1 MTLIDLLS
9 IIDENTEEVRVF
21 HGNKMVAHYDGR
33 DSIPDSYNAAE
44 VERISATGNILDIVI
59 KGV

>member
-1 MTLIDLLS
+1 MKLIDLLS

-21 HGNKMVAHYDGR
+21 QCGKMVAHYDGR

-44 VERISATGNILDIVI
+44 VERISATRYILDIVI
-59 KGV
+59 K